1 MEFLTMNNFGKTNQ
15 ISIGSNLFLLF
26 DKFQQIFKLNEI
38 EKKSQWKKNFD
49 VKKNI
54 PGKKYKPA
62 KFMVITI
69 PHKITVNKKYV
80 QQEFYMFYKKVVN
93 YD

>member
-1 MEFLTMNNFGKTNQ
+1 MK
-15 ISIGSNLFLLF
+15 S
-26 DKFQQIFKLNEI
+26 
-38 EKKSQWKKNFD
+38 KKNPSRKKNFD

-80 QQEFYMFYKKVVN
+80 Q
-93 YD
+93 